1 MTSRYSKRL
10 RAAVSAG
17 TALTLAAIGL
27 AAPAANAAA
36 THAISGATMTW
47 EMNPETGAGAFLP
60 GACNFLVAGE
70 VADAG
75 GAAVWSQEFLAAN
88 YKATDGNVS
97 IIKAGPDNTW
107 VTPTLETYCKD
118 ANGDQVNTGARQS
131 HNRVVYQ
138 NGTGEY
144 DAATGAGSIEWT
156 GSYTIVFYSGYTY
169 WSVSDPR
176 LEVEADGSAQ
186 LFGTA
191 SGFGTSMEDMDIW
204 EPLPR
209 EEIVLADLEGIDL
222 DASGAVVTTPKYRG
236 VTVTGVDP
244 AQVTTGANAG
254 SFPQS
259 FVNYQKRTGQ
269 TSYWYSSGG
278 SADVRKVPAAN
289 SLEFSYESGPLA
301 VVTTHPANASVE
313 EGKQATFTV
322 AASNPDP
329 DEALTYAWE
338 SSTNGE
344 TWTAVNGATRA
355 SYAVIGRA
363 SASGTQYRV
372 KVKNQNGT
380 VTSSAATLTVTAA
393 DLDPTVTLS
402 ADEFVSDAESV
413 VTVTGTGFD
422 PNYVLGTRPPLAGT
436 SSGVYVAFG
445 KFAENWK
452 PSTGAAGSTR
462 PTADVRWSVLA
473 QDMATIGGEEN
484 GAGELR
490 PDGTFE
496 LTLTVDRATAD
507 NAAAAVASGNYGIYT
522 YPGGGGWQPAFETFT
537 PITFQPLVDITEQPA
552 QRTVAAGGPA
562 TFAVAYDSASDASV
576 QWQVST
582 DDGKTWQDIAGA
594 NSAEYKID
602 QVATS
607 LNGNLYRAKFVNSG
621 GTEYSDSALL
631 VVRIPGLT
639 ITGQPAAATSLAVG
653 DSTALAVSASGQFV
667 TYQWQVRAPGTTAW
681 TNVAGATSQRL
692 TVAPTAVAQSGTSY
706 RVVLANPAGEQISA
720 TAAVTVTKAAS
731 KLNAK
736 LGKKK
741 AKAKK
746 RVKVRATLKTKAA
759 NAGKVRVVFKGTK
772 GKAKGKKTTRTVAV
786 KANGKVTVKSAKL
799 RKGKYKV
806 TARYLGTADVSAVK
820 AKKIGTVKVR

>member
-27 AAPAANAAA
+27 GAPAANAAA
-36 THAISGATMTW
+36 THAVSNATLAWAYSQYAQYGIFGAWSQAAEGDNVEIKEWNGEEITGLPAEASKTYKGAEFSGGTGTID
-47 EMNPETGAGAFLP
+47 EVTGAGEITWADTGDWILNAYSGQF
-60 GACNFLVAGE
+60 GAPDETLRKPILAIDEGGNGALSFEAYIPAALDMEGNPTEAVGPERIVLATFTDVEFDGTSFQATPEFAGRPYVDESGE
-70 VADAG
+70 VAAG
-75 GAAVWSQEFLAAN
+75 WADCEGVGGSWPSAWINFVPESVRPHYYSTSCGGLQNRKPPTRVDVSFDLGELA
-88 YKATDGNVS
+88 
-97 IIKAGPDNTW
+97 
-107 VTPTLETYCKD
+107 
-118 ANGDQVNTGARQS
+118 
-131 HNRVVYQ
+131 
-138 NGTGEY
+138 
-144 DAATGAGSIEWT
+144 
-156 GSYTIVFYSGYTY
+156 
-169 WSVSDPR
+169 
-176 LEVEADGSAQ
+176 
-186 LFGTA
+186 
-191 SGFGTSMEDMDIW
+191 
-204 EPLPR
+204 
-209 EEIVLADLEGIDL
+209 GI
-222 DASGAVVTTPKYRG
+222 
-236 VTVTGVDP
+236 
-244 AQVTTGANAG
+244 
-254 SFPQS
+254 
-259 FVNYQKRTGQ
+259 TGQ
-269 TSYWYSSGG
+269 
-278 SADVRKVPAAN
+278 PQ
-289 SLEFSYESGPLA
+289 
-301 VVTTHPANASVE
+301 NASVE

-322 AASNPDP
+322 AASNPDS
-329 DEALTYAWE
+329 DEALTYSWE

-402 ADEFVSDAESV
+402 ADDFVSDAETV

-484 GAGELR
+484 GAAELR

-594 NSAEYKID
+594 NNVEYKID
-602 QVATS
+602 QVAAS

-621 GTEYSDSALL
+621 GAEYSDSALL

-681 TNVAGATSQRL
+681 TDVAGATSQRL

-746 RVKVRATLKTKAA
+746 RVKVTATLKTKAA

-820 AKKIGTVKVR
+820 ARKIGTVKVR